1 MAKGQPNLIKL
12 QCTAC
17 KRVNYWSRK
26 NKKKVERKIDLAK
39 FCNWCRKKKKKK
51 EKKEKKTKRKKKKI
65 NKRELFVSR
74 TRGSQKTRGGA
85 PFPSPPSIFF
95 FLPLFFVFWR

>member
-26 NKKKVERKIDLAK
+26 NKKKVERKIELAK
-39 FCNWCRKKKKKK
+39 FCNWCRKKTKHKETKK
-51 EKKEKKTKRKKKKI
+51 
-65 NKRELFVSR
+65 
-74 TRGSQKTRGGA
+74 
-85 PFPSPPSIFF
+85 
-95 FLPLFFVFWR
+95 